1 MVQEVQVMDYMPS
14 MPGSVTASRRIER
27 ERSDSSYFFH
37 DIIWGTLMIL
47 FPVML
52 LVFLSGIN
60 IQEEYRMQRIR
71 SEVMTMGRKRRCAAM
86 TMAKENAVDKL
97 EVSRLEAPVRIQQ
110 IAEQKLKMS
119 LPVRAVYGS
128 ADPAKP
134 RPNKGR

>member
-1 MVQEVQVMDYMPS
+1 
-14 MPGSVTASRRIER
+14 IL
-27 ERSDSSYFFH
+27 
-37 DIIWGTLMIL
+37 GTLMIL

-71 SEVMTMGRKRRCAAM
+71 SEVM

-119 LPVRAVYGS
+119 LPVRVVYGS

-134 RPNKGR
+134 HPNKGR

>member
-14 MPGSVTASRRIER
+14 MPESVVVPHRIER
-27 ERSDSSYFFH
+27 EKSDSSYFFH
-37 DIIWGTLMIL
+37 DIILGTLMIL

-71 SEVMTMGRKRRCAAM
+71 SEVMTMV
-86 TMAKENAVDKL
+86 KENAVDKL

-134 RPNKGR
+134 HPNKGR

>member
-14 MPGSVTASRRIER
+14 MPESVVASHRIER
-27 ERSDSSYFFH
+27 EKSDSSYFFH
-37 DIIWGTLMIL
+37 DIILGTLMIL

-71 SEVMTMGRKRRCAAM
+71 SEVM

-134 RPNKGR
+134 HPNKGR

>member
-1 MVQEVQVMDYMPS
+1 MVQDVQVMGYMPS
-14 MPGSVTASRRIER
+14 MPESVAPRRIEH
-27 ERSDSSYFFH
+27 EKSDSSYFFH
-37 DIIWGTLMIL
+37 DVIFGMLMIL
-47 FPVML
+47 LPVML
-52 LVFLSGIN
+52 LVFLNGIN

-71 SEVMTMGRKRRCAAM
+71 SEVM

-134 RPNKGR
+134 HPNQGR

>member
-14 MPGSVTASRRIER
+14 MPESVAASRRIER

-37 DIIWGTLMIL
+37 DVILGTLMIL

-71 SEVMTMGRKRRCAAM
+71 SEVMTM
-86 TMAKENAVDKL
+86 AKENAVDK
-97 EVSRLEAPVRIQQ
+97 Q

-134 RPNKGR
+134 HPNKGR